1 MSEHGFPVKSIGLM
15 RLKPDGSKSSVLI
28 TDEVSASFVTLDGLK
43 QEEKVCWGCG
53 KCLLRIT

>member
-28 TDEVSASFVTLDGLK
+28 TDEVSASFVTIDEFMK
-43 QEEKVCWGCG
+43 
-53 KCLLRIT
+53 